1 VGVAVSVVLVTALTY
16 VRRIPVEN
24 LLWLEGSRAG
34 DAIINGVHNAV
45 DRLSQLWVDH
55 SELYLVLAFS
65 WIYAYLLH
73 TGRLLRRVWGVI
85 MIFLQ
90 LFLIIMTNS
99 VSALF
104 CVILV
109 TLLFLLMLGNKWLSA
124 GILSLPWVVCGAC
137 WLQYLYP
144 VSDHLLTILSR
155 SRLYKTQL
163 SESLWRMVWDHPAGI
178 GVGERAF
185 SLVYPAYAAP
195 DLGGVTDCG
204 SVYFEILLNY
214 GWVGIL
220 IWAAVA
226 IFFVQK
232 SFSALSHV
240 VVSKDRAMILGGLTS
255 LLGLLAF
262 GCVRSFITSPRV
274 FFTVTLVMALCS
286 AYENILFEERT
297 IEHILW
303 QGDDGAENRFYR
315 SGQFS
320 RERRKSDQPK

>member
-1 VGVAVSVVLVTALTY
+1 
-16 VRRIPVEN
+16 
-24 LLWLEGSRAG
+24 
-34 DAIINGVHNAV
+34 
-45 DRLSQLWVDH
+45 
-55 SELYLVLAFS
+55 
-65 WIYAYLLH
+65 
-73 TGRLLRRVWGVI
+73 
-85 MIFLQ
+85 
-90 LFLIIMTNS
+90 
-99 VSALF
+99 
-104 CVILV
+104 
-109 TLLFLLMLGNKWLSA
+109 
-124 GILSLPWVVCGAC
+124 
-137 WLQYLYP
+137 
-144 VSDHLLTILSR
+144 
-155 SRLYKTQL
+155 
-163 SESLWRMVWDHPAGI
+163 MVWDHPAGI
-178 GVGERAF
+178 GVGSRAF

-274 FFTVTLVMALCS
+274 SFTVTLVMALCS
-286 AYENILFEERT
+286 AFEHILFEERT